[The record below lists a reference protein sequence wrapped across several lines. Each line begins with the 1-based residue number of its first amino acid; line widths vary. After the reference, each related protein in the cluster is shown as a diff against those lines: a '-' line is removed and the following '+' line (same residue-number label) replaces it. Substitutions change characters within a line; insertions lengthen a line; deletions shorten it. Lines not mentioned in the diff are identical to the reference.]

1 MPRCRKCGENNAH
14 GDVYC
19 KRCGA
24 KLLEVTRAEGLDSL
38 LGDFRIQSLWVL
50 RIFAYLIDLFIVM
63 VLGFLLSVFA
73 FIPLMIGSL
82 WGGNWAWRGIWA
94 LPLYLGL
101 VQIIYSV
108 VLELIY
114 GSTFGKQLLGLIV
127 LSRDGGKP
135 GVYGAVLRNLSKA
148 HWVLLLIDVVKG
160 VMSSHIAR
168 DKYLDKVSKTY
179 VTHSGRG
186 FRIPFIA
193 RPRVMTSDSRDIV
206 PLDDLTSFDPFG
218 VINLGV
224 FLVVVTTIIV
234 NLPESLGG
242 FLSWVFALPKTGIVA
257 PPNVVL
263 EASYWFMVT
272 MGIWGMASGVL
283 RYVLKIYPLKAI
295 QEVFNGVFSLVFA
308 VFIHFY
314 LQGFF
319 NLTYF
324 IATVAGFFI
333 TQIFFVI
340 YYSRYM
346 E

>member
-1 MPRCRKCGENNAH
+1 MLRCRKCGENNAH

-19 KRCGA
+19 KKCGA
-24 KLLEVTRAEGLDSL
+24 KLIEVARAEGLNSL

-114 GSTFGKQLLGLIV
+114 GATFGKQLLGLMV
-127 LSRDGGKP
+127 LSRDGGKT
-135 GVYGAVLRNLSKA
+135 GVYGTVLRNLSKA
-148 HWVLLLIDVVKG
+148 HWVLLLIDVAVG
-160 VMSSHIAR
+160 VTSSNIAR
-168 DKYLDKVSKTY
+168 DKYLDKVSRTY

-186 FRIPFIA
+186 VRIPFLA
-193 RPRVMTSDSRDIV
+193 KPRVMESDSRELV
-206 PLDDLTSFDPFG
+206 PLEDLTNFDPFG

-224 FLVVVTTIIV
+224 LLVVATTIIV
-234 NLPESLGG
+234 NTPESLAG
-242 FLSWVFALPKTGIVA
+242 FLSWIFSLPQTGVVA
-257 PPNVVL
+257 PPNIVL
-263 EASYWFMVT
+263 EAGYWFMIA
-272 MGIWGMASGVL
+272 MGIWGIASGVL
-283 RYVLKIYPLKAI
+283 RYILKIYPLKAI
-295 QEVFNGVFSLVFA
+295 HEVFNGVFSLVFA
-308 VFIHFY
+308 GFIHFY
-314 LQGFF
+314 LIGSF

-324 IATVAGFFI
+324 VAAVAGFSL
-333 TQIFFVI
+333 TQIFFAV
-340 YYSRYM
+340 YYSLYM